1 MKRKREKNRI
11 WTTKEKEKI
20 VIPVIEFKKTLQ
32 QTCREYDIS
41 SGLLSRWIE
50 KYKAEGISGLE
61 NKRKPGNP
69 MAKYFTTK
77 KFNSKEEELEYENMR
92 LKIENERLKKRLH
105 CERRWFNCSIQE
117 IKQKEFEIIE
127 YFSKNYSVK
136 SLCEIMN
143 VSRSGYYKWLKNKN
157 ILNQYE
163 LNRKQLGEL
172 ILDVHKRKPSYGYHR
187 IRKIILD
194 ETGWV
199 VSDNLVHKV
208 CKSLNIKSKAK
219 HYKYKKPGEESIK
232 FYNAINGNWKTTRPF
247 EKIVSDTTKIW
258 FKRKPYD
265 WTFYLDVFNNEIVG
279 YDVRES
285 MYGNGIL
292 NHKNALNYMLNEKIK
307 RGYKDLDTIFH
318 TDQGSVYSSV
328 SFNNILNSYTIT
340 RSMSRVGTPT
350 DNPVIESK
358 NGWLK
363 KEMYIDFDINNY
375 NTVQE
380 FIDDI
385 VYDNNNLR
393 PSYALNY
400 KTPVEYRNQLG
411 FN

>member
-1 MKRKREKNRI
+1 M
-11 WTTKEKEKI
+11 
-20 VIPVIEFKKTLQ
+20 
-32 QTCREYDIS
+32 
-41 SGLLSRWIE
+41 
-50 KYKAEGISGLE
+50 
-61 NKRKPGNP
+61 
-69 MAKYFTTK
+69 
-77 KFNSKEEELEYENMR
+77 
-92 LKIENERLKKRLH
+92 
-105 CERRWFNCSIQE
+105 
-117 IKQKEFEIIE
+117 KQKEFEIIE

-279 YDVRES
+279 HDVRES

-340 RSMSRVGTPT
+340 RSMSRAGTPT